1 MEFSRLAQRMLQSL
15 GVPLRVILLVCCDFL
30 TLFAC
35 TFFVLCLRALWGDLN
50 ITSYDWM
57 LSMLLLAPFMGLA
70 LGLYGVISLP
80 AYVESRKLCALSTL
94 TFGLILALLF
104 AGKASV
110 AYSRIVLVGA
120 WLLSIFLL
128 SVTRRFCRHY
138 FGKFRWWGTPL
149 VILDRSNTGRELW
162 HYLKRHPWLGLS
174 PVDIFTLPPD
184 MEEARRQLKDAER
197 RHPGAIAL
205 MLQPSDAHTARFVHE
220 ASRYFVKIL
229 VVPAQSSGVRQHWFH
244 ACDLGTMTGFMLM
257 QNLRRRWRQR
267 LKRAL
272 DLVLCLPVV
281 VLCAVPGL
289 LLCLLIRL
297 DSRGPVFYRQ
307 RRLGKDGKAFD
318 VFKFR
323 TMRQD
328 ADEVLARYLEENP
341 DLRDEW
347 EKDRKLKHDPRI
359 TRVGRFLRKSSLDEL
374 PQLINVVRGEMSLV
388 GPRPIVEAEI
398 AKYGEVYADYCR
410 VRPGITGLW
419 QVSGRN
425 NTTYEERVS
434 LDRYY
439 VTNWC
444 IWMDL
449 WILARTFPVVLTG
462 YGAY

>member
-1 MEFSRLAQRMLQSL
+1 MLQSL
-15 GVPLRVILLVCCDFL
+15 GVPPRVILLVCCDFL

-128 SVTRRFCRHY
+128 PVTRRFCRHY

-281 VLCAVPGL
+281 VLCSVPGL
-289 LLCLLIRL
+289 LLCLLGVL
-297 DSRGPVFYRQ
+297 PAASSGQGRQ
-307 RRLGKDGKAFD
+307 
-318 VFKFR
+318 
-323 TMRQD
+323 
-328 ADEVLARYLEENP
+328 
-341 DLRDEW
+341 
-347 EKDRKLKHDPRI
+347 
-359 TRVGRFLRKSSLDEL
+359 
-374 PQLINVVRGEMSLV
+374 
-388 GPRPIVEAEI
+388 
-398 AKYGEVYADYCR
+398 
-410 VRPGITGLW
+410 GL
-419 QVSGRN
+419 
-425 NTTYEERVS
+425 
-434 LDRYY
+434 
-439 VTNWC
+439 
-444 IWMDL
+444 
-449 WILARTFPVVLTG
+449 
-462 YGAY
+462 

>member
-1 MEFSRLAQRMLQSL
+1 MMQSL
-15 GVPLRVILLVCCDFL
+15 GIPPRVILLMCCDFL
-30 TLFAC
+30 TLFLC
-35 TFFVLCLRALWGDLN
+35 TIVALCLRALGGGLD
-50 ITSYDWM
+50 ITSYGWM
-57 LSMLLLAPFMGLA
+57 LSLLLLAPVMGLA

-80 AYVESRKLCALSTL
+80 AYVESRKLCVLTSL

-104 AGKASV
+104 AGKTSM
-110 AYSRIVLVGA
+110 AYSRIALVGA
-120 WLLSIFLL
+120 WALSLFLL
-128 SVTRRFCRHY
+128 PAARRSCRHY
-138 FGKFRWWGTPL
+138 FGRFRWWGTPL

-162 HYLKRHPWLGLS
+162 HYLKRHPWLGLA
-174 PVDIFTLPPD
+174 PVDIFTLSPD
-184 MEEARRQLKDAER
+184 LEQAGRQLREAEQ
-197 RHPGAIAL
+197 RHSGAIAL
-205 MLQPSDAHTARFVHE
+205 MLQPSDGESARYVHE

-229 VVPAQSSGVRQHWFH
+229 VVPAQSSGVRQHWFQ

-272 DLVLCLPVV
+272 DLALCLPVV
-281 VLCAVPGL
+281 LLCAVPGL
-289 LLCLLIRL
+289 LLGLLIRL
-297 DSRGPVFYRQ
+297 DSPGPVLYRQ
-307 RRLGKDGKAFD
+307 RRLGMNGQPFD

-328 ADEVLARYLEENP
+328 ADAVLAGYLEENP
-341 DLRDEW
+341 DLREEW
-347 EKDRKLKHDPRI
+347 EKDRKLRHDPRI
-359 TRVGRFLRKSSLDEL
+359 TRIGRFLRKSSLDEL
-374 PQLINVVRGEMSLV
+374 PQLLNVLRGEMSLV
-388 GPRPIVEAEI
+388 GPRPIVESEVVR
-398 AKYGEVYADYCR
+398 YGDVYADYCR

-425 NTTYEERVS
+425 NTTYEERVN

-449 WILARTFPVVLTG
+449 WILARTFPVVMTG

>member
-1 MEFSRLAQRMLQSL
+1 MESPSRFLKLLQGL
-15 GVPLRVILLVCCDFL
+15 GLPPRVLLLVCSDFL

-35 TFFVLCLRALWGDLN
+35 TFLVLCLRTLWGGLD
-50 ITSYDWM
+50 ITSYGWM
-57 LSMLLLAPFMGLA
+57 LSMLLLAPVMGLA
-70 LGLYGVISLP
+70 LGLYGIIALP
-80 AYVESRKLCALSTL
+80 AYVESRKLCAMSSL
-94 TFGLILALLF
+94 TFGLILVLLF

-110 AYSRIVLVGA
+110 AYSRLVLVGA
-120 WLLSIFLL
+120 WALSIFLL
-128 SVTRRFCRHY
+128 PMTRRFCRHY
-138 FGKFRWWGTPL
+138 FGRFRWWGSPL

-162 HYLKRHPWLGLS
+162 HYLKRHPWLGLA
-174 PVDIFTLPPD
+174 PVDIFTLSTD
-184 MEEARRQLKDAER
+184 LKEAGGQLRDAER

-205 MLQPSDAHTARFVHE
+205 MLQPTDKDAARYVHE
-220 ASRYFVKIL
+220 ASRYFIKIL

-272 DLVLCLPVV
+272 DLSLCLPVV
-281 VLCAVPGL
+281 LLCALPGL
-289 LLCLLIRL
+289 LLALLIRL
-297 DSRGPVFYRQ
+297 DSPGPVLYRQ
-307 RRLGKDGKAFD
+307 RRLGKGGKPFH

-328 ADEVLARYLEENP
+328 ADAVLARYLEANP
-341 DLRDEW
+341 ELREEW
-347 EKDRKLKHDPRI
+347 EKDRKLRHDPRI

-374 PQLINVVRGEMSLV
+374 PQLLNVLRGEMSLV
-388 GPRPIVEAEI
+388 GPRPIVENEI
-398 AKYGEVYADYCR
+398 SKYGEVYADYCR

>member
-1 MEFSRLAQRMLQSL
+1 MLQSL
-15 GVPLRVILLVCCDFL
+15 GVPPRVILLVCCDFL

-128 SVTRRFCRHY
+128 PVTRRFCRHY

-184 MEEARRQLKDAER
+184 MEEAGRRLKDAER

-281 VLCAVPGL
+281 VLCSVPGL

-297 DSRGPVFYRQ
+297 DSRGPVFST
-307 RRLGKDGKAFD
+307 G
-318 VFKFR
+318 
-323 TMRQD
+323 
-328 ADEVLARYLEENP
+328 
-341 DLRDEW
+341 
-347 EKDRKLKHDPRI
+347 
-359 TRVGRFLRKSSLDEL
+359 S
-374 PQLINVVRGEMSLV
+374 VV
-388 GPRPIVEAEI
+388 
-398 AKYGEVYADYCR
+398 
-410 VRPGITGLW
+410 W
-419 QVSGRN
+419 
-425 NTTYEERVS
+425 
-434 LDRYY
+434 
-439 VTNWC
+439 
-444 IWMDL
+444 
-449 WILARTFPVVLTG
+449 ARTARPSTCSSSAPCARMRTRCWPAIWRKIPTCATSG
-462 YGAY
+462 KRTAN